1 MTISQYY
8 TPEERQKIISANVT
22 EYFCTWRNAKGE
34 SKEKRSN
41 TPESLY
47 FYEQHYGAVI
57 YIDTKYE
64 AKKRLQR
71 IIRAVNNETKKNN

>member
-22 EYFCTWRNAKGE
+22 EFFCTWRNAKGE
-34 SKEKRSN
+34 LKEKRSS

-57 YIDTKYE
+57 YIDTKFK
-64 AKKRLQR
+64 AKKRLQQ
-71 IIRAVNNETKKNN
+71 IVRAAN

>member
-8 TPEERQKIISANVT
+8 TPEERQKIISADIK

-34 SKEKRSN
+34 LKEKRSN

-47 FYEQHYGAVI
+47 FYEYHYGAII
-57 YIDTKYE
+57 YIDTKFK
-64 AKKRLQR
+64 AKKRLQQ
-71 IIRAVNNETKKNN
+71 IIRAVS

>member
-8 TPEERQKIISANVT
+8 TPEEQQAIISANIT

-34 SKEKRSN
+34 LIEKRSN

-47 FYEQHYGAVI
+47 FYEYHHGAVI
-57 YIDTKYE
+57 YIDTKFK
-64 AKKRLQR
+64 AKKRLQQ
-71 IIRAVNNETKKNN
+71 IIRAVS